1 MRMVTHAKLFSGD
14 VAHSLVITVL
24 NHRKNGLNTR
34 VGVGAAHQP
43 PHSWNL

>member
-24 NHRKNGLNTR
+24 NRHKN
-34 VGVGAAHQP
+34 AIEP
-43 PHSWNL
+43 P